1 MGRALTYAHARSPQ
15 LHSNTKVCS
24 CTLLGAHLSVLV
36 YALRRTLAPCAHP
49 PHSRVSMGNGG
60 EPPLV
65 SVHPFVFVITKSVIL
80 FIRSLPPLFHLSN
93 QVSPFSHLP
102 VILMDQVIRRRNG
115 FFLNNPFFES
125 TCCWFE
131 VEVRQELVGRGAPL
145 MELFAPNVGTL
156 TRLETSE
163 PPAFAFFS
171 TRRVLLPS
179 CHG

>member
-1 MGRALTYAHARSPQ
+1 MCTLRYTHSRACSTAHAAHTSSTAHVHSQAHSNVQSCRTMGCALTYAHARSPQ

-36 YALRRTLAPCAHP
+36 YTLRRTLAPCAHP

-93 QVSPFSHLP
+93 QVSPNSHLP
-102 VILMDQVIRRRNG
+102 GSLGWTVILIDQIIRRRN
-115 FFLNNPFFES
+115 
-125 TCCWFE
+125 
-131 VEVRQELVGRGAPL
+131 
-145 MELFAPNVGTL
+145 
-156 TRLETSE
+156 
-163 PPAFAFFS
+163 
-171 TRRVLLPS
+171 
-179 CHG
+179 

>member
-1 MGRALTYAHARSPQ
+1 MCTLRYTHTRACSTAHNSSTAHVHSQAHSNVQSCRTMGRALTYAHARSPQ

-36 YALRRTLAPCAHP
+36 YTLRRTLAPCAHP

-93 QVSPFSHLP
+93 QVSPF
-102 VILMDQVIRRRNG
+102 
-115 FFLNNPFFES
+115 
-125 TCCWFE
+125 
-131 VEVRQELVGRGAPL
+131 
-145 MELFAPNVGTL
+145 L
-156 TRLETSE
+156 TSSSNIDGSSYQTEKWIFSE
-163 PPAFAFFS
+163 
-171 TRRVLLPS
+171 
-179 CHG
+179 